1 MKKKHILYI
10 GLLLIALT
18 TVYSVITPTTET
30 SKEIKLS
37 SDILFNFLGLNITNS
52 MMATWATMAI
62 ILIFAGFIRISL
74 SLKPTKLQLIVE
86 LIIDF
91 FHQKM
96 SIATL
101 NSKRETSVF
110 LPIVL
115 TVFLLFLIG
124 NQFSLL
130 PIVNNLTYNGVP
142 LFRTPSADFSLT
154 IAATLLIIVLAHLMT
169 VIRRPGRYLLNY
181 TKLDEIFKIRSI
193 KETPKIF
200 LEIFLAITEI
210 IGELAKIVSMSARL
224 FGNVV
229 AGELMVLVMGGL
241 AIFTF
246 YLIPIPFVFLGSFA
260 GLIQAFVFGL
270 LGVQYAALTL
280 NSIKGNEKSN

>member
-1 MKKKHILYI
+1 
-10 GLLLIALT
+10 
-18 TVYSVITPTTET
+18 
-30 SKEIKLS
+30 
-37 SDILFNFLGLNITNS
+37 
-52 MMATWATMAI
+52 MMATWATMLI
-62 ILIFAGFIRISL
+62 ILVLAGLIRLSL
-74 SLKPTKLQLIVE
+74 SLKPTKLQLVTE

-91 FHQKM
+91 FHKKM

-101 NSKRETSVF
+101 ESKKETTVF

-130 PIVNNLTYNGVP
+130 PVINNITYNDVP

-154 IAATLLIIVLAHLMT
+154 IAATLLIIVLAHAIT
-169 VIRRPGRYLLNY
+169 IIKNPGRYFLNY
-181 TKLDEIFKIRSI
+181 TKLDEIFKVRSL

-200 LEIFLAITEI
+200 LEIFLAITEV
-210 IGELAKIVSMSARL
+210 IGELAKVVSMSARL

-229 AGELMVLVMGGL
+229 AGELMVLVIGGL
-241 AIFTF
+241 AVFTF
-246 YLIPIPFVFLGSFA
+246 YLIPIPFIFLGSFA

-280 NSIKGNEKSN
+280 NSIKRTEEVKK